1 MSGRGAERVLR
12 IIEWMAGEVEPMSFT
27 SVVSALG
34 MPKSSTLDLL
44 RLLVG
49 AGYVE
54 RLANGRYRL
63 LRLPGEARLGNPAWG
78 TLMRHAEAPLRGA
91 VDATGESGFVAVLD
105 EGNAIRYLC
114 KFLPR
119 REIRYDRDTS
129 MARLAHQVA
138 SGIVLLGRLDED
150 NLRDYAARE
159 RDAGRLDGD
168 AAALIAK
175 VRAARE
181 AGYHFNE
188 LGVVEGAGGMAA
200 PIRDRDGAI
209 VAALNI
215 SGPASRLALN
225 APAIRTATVAC
236 AREISGLLGFKRAPG
251 ATQHD

>member
-12 IIEWMAGEVEPMSFT
+12 IIEWMAGELEPVSLT
-27 SVVSALG
+27 DVVSALG

-63 LRLPGEARLGNPAWG
+63 SRLPGEARLGNPAWG
-78 TLMRHAEAPLRGA
+78 ALMRYAETPLRRA

-129 MARLAHQVA
+129 LARLAHQVA
-138 SGIVLLGRLDED
+138 SGVVLLGRFDETW
-150 NLRDYAARE
+150 LRDYAARE

-168 AAALIAK
+168 VEPFIDK

-181 AGYHFNE
+181 VGYHFNE
-188 LGVVEGAGGMAA
+188 IGAIEGAGGMAA
-200 PIRDRDGAI
+200 PIRDRDGEI
-209 VAALNI
+209 IAALNI
-215 SGPASRLALN
+215 SGPASRLARN
-225 APAIRTATVAC
+225 APTVRDATVAC
-236 AREISGLLGFKRAPG
+236 AREISGLLGFRETPG
-251 ATQHD
+251 ARQHD